1 MKLKLLDLYSDYL
14 LLSFSQASATGLSN
28 LTDGSI
34 SHDSVSRFLNGKD
47 YSSKDLWLST
57 KPMIREYECEDA
69 CLIFDDT
76 IVAKPYTDEN
86 ELIAWHYDHA
96 LGHTVKGINILTAFY
111 HSTQNGQSIELP
123 FMFELIQKTCMFSVI
138 KTKEL
143 KRKSW
148 VTKNEL
154 LESMFKQALHN
165 QLKFKYVLAD
175 SWFSSN
181 ANMRLIDEKNKTF
194 IFDIK
199 SNRSVVVSQKE
210 RNLGQWQKLNEL
222 AIPENTPTKV
232 WLKDLEFPVLL
243 IKQVFTNKN
252 NLKGVRIL
260 VSNDLDLTK
269 DQFETIYK
277 KRWSVEVY
285 HKSLKQNTA
294 IAKSPTRILRTQSNH
309 IFASMFAYVKLEKIR
324 LSKSL
329 NHFAIKS
336 KIYLA
341 AIKSAY
347 KELNILQD
355 RYACA

>member
-1 MKLKLLDLYSDYL
+1 
-14 LLSFSQASATGLSN
+14 
-28 LTDGSI
+28 
-34 SHDSVSRFLNGKD
+34 
-47 YSSKDLWLST
+47 
-57 KPMIREYECEDA
+57 
-69 CLIFDDT
+69 
-76 IVAKPYTDEN
+76 
-86 ELIAWHYDHA
+86 
-96 LGHTVKGINILTAFY
+96 
-111 HSTQNGQSIELP
+111 
-123 FMFELIQKTCMFSVI
+123 MFE
-138 KTKEL
+138 
-143 KRKSW
+143 
-148 VTKNEL
+148 
-154 LESMFKQALHN
+154 QALHN
-165 QLKFKYVLAD
+165 HLKFKYVLAD

-181 ANMRLIDEKNKTF
+181 ANMRLINDKNKVF
-194 IFDIK
+194 LFDMK
-199 SNRSVVVSQKE
+199 SNRSVVNNQE
-210 RNLGQWQKLNEL
+210 DRNSGQWQRLDQL

-252 NLKGVRIL
+252 NSKGVRFL

-269 DQFETIYK
+269 DQFETVYK

-294 IAKSPTRILRTQSNH
+294 IAKSPTKILRTQSNH

-347 KELNILQD
+347 QELNILQD
-355 RYACA
+355 KYACA